1 GFTSDYGSE
10 YVNHRVAALL
20 RKLLVEFTKSRA
32 RQTNDNALVESKNG
46 SVLRKHL
53 GYQHI
58 PARYAEQVNAFSTAV
73 LTPYLNY
80 HRPCW
85 FPEETI
91 DSKGRRRKHYSRHHL
106 MTPYEKLKSLPDAE
120 AYLKPGITFEDLDA
134 IALWESDNA
143 SAQTG
148 PRFRLISK
156 LENTPGQ

>member
-1 GFTSDYGSE
+1 MPTLAALRDSFPFVILGFHSDNGSE

-46 SVLRKHL
+46 SALRKHL

-58 PARYAEQVNAFSTAV
+58 PARYAQHVNAFSTEV

-85 FPEETI
+85 LLEETI
-91 DSKGRRRKHYSRHHL
+91 DSKGRRRKHYSQHHL
-106 MTPYEKLKSLPDAE
+106 MMNR
-120 AYLKPGITFEDLDA
+120 PGFYGDH
-134 IALWESDNA
+134 
-143 SAQTG
+143 
-148 PRFRLISK
+148 FV
-156 LENTPGQ
+156 